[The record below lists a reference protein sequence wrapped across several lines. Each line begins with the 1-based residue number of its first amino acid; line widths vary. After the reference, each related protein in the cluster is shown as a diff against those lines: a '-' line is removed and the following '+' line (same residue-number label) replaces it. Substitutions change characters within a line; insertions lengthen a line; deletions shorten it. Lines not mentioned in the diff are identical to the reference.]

1 MGSPE
6 FAVPTLE
13 ALAAHYSVAGVV
25 TQPDRPAGRGGKM
38 QPPAVKAAAT
48 RLGLS
53 VMQPERI
60 RMPDSILQLKAWSPD
75 LIVVTAYGQILP
87 QVVLD
92 LAPHGCINVH
102 GSLLPRWRGA
112 APIQASILQGDPE
125 TGITIMKMDTGV
137 DTGPILSQR
146 VIKISP
152 MDTADS
158 LFSKMA
164 PIGAELLMETLSLYL
179 GGELSPHAQPEKGV
193 TYSPTL
199 KKGDGLLD
207 FNKPAVELERRV
219 RAMNPWPGAFF
230 SWNGTPLKVNLA
242 RVGLG
247 KSPGVGCRFAVDGSP
262 AVGTG
267 EGILILEDVQPA
279 GKKIMPGKAFI
290 SGARDWIN
298 I

>member
-53 VMQPERI
+53 LMQPERI
-60 RMPDSILQLKAWSPD
+60 RNPDSILQLKAWSPD

-87 QVVLD
+87 QAVLD

-146 VIKISP
+146 VIKLSP
-152 MDTADS
+152 GDTAGS

-164 PIGAELLMETLSLYL
+164 PIGAELLMETLPLFL
-179 GGELSPHAQPEKGV
+179 GGELIPHAQPEKGV
-193 TYSPTL
+193 TYSPIL

-207 FNKPAVELERRV
+207 FNNPAVELERRV

-230 SWNGTPLKVNLA
+230 SWNGTPLKVYRA
-242 RVGLG
+242 RVGFG
-247 KSPGVGCRFAVDGSP
+247 KSPGVGCRLAVDGYP

-279 GKKIMPGKAFI
+279 GKKIMPGKAYF